1 MKLFKAARPFRS
13 IKRDERGNISVITAV
28 LAAVL
33 VSALA
38 VSIDISNGVN
48 NKSRLSDASDAVS
61 LMLAKSELTSDADMK
76 RAAQT
81 YLDSLYPGTQGAR
94 LEILNIIRE
103 GDAVTVQLADVS
115 DAEFSGVLN
124 RNTIQTSASST
135 AVFSRRSMD
144 IALVL
149 DSTGSM
155 SGSKMTT
162 LKTAASDMVDTI
174 DGNSDSNVRM
184 SVTPFSNYVNVG
196 VSQRS
201 QNWLQV
207 QPDVAG
213 RTWRGCVGSRSTPH
227 NTRAAYNGRRVPVLY
242 DNQVSCGVEVQPLTT
257 DFNAVKSTINS
268 LNASGWT
275 YMPSGLSWGFR
286 TLEES
291 APFAHTAPSDVE
303 KILVL
308 MTDGEN
314 TRAKNGILHDQAGQN
329 DKADNTTRDLCN
341 AIKDENI
348 TVYTI
353 AYDVDSS
360 STRQLLQG
368 CASEISN
375 FYDARNAADL
385 NQAFS
390 DIANSLN
397 QIRISA

>member
-1 MKLFKAARPFRS
+1 MKLFKAARPFKS
-13 IKRDERGNISVITAV
+13 IKRDERGNISVITAI

-94 LEILNIIRE
+94 LEILNIIRD
-103 GDAVTVQLADVS
+103 GDAVTVQLSDVS

-124 RNTIQTSASST
+124 CNTIQTSASST
-135 AVFSRRSMD
+135 AVFSRRSLD

-162 LKTAASDMVDTI
+162 LKTAATDMVDTI

-196 VSQRS
+196 MSQRG

-207 QPDVAG
+207 QPDAAG

-227 NTRAAYNGRRVPVLY
+227 NTRAAYNGRRVP
-242 DNQVSCGVEVQPLTT
+242 
-257 DFNAVKSTINS
+257 
-268 LNASGWT
+268 
-275 YMPSGLSWGFR
+275 
-286 TLEES
+286 
-291 APFAHTAPSDVE
+291 AHTIIRLAVGS
-303 KILVL
+303 K
-308 MTDGEN
+308 
-314 TRAKNGILHDQAGQN
+314 
-329 DKADNTTRDLCN
+329 
-341 AIKDENI
+341 
-348 TVYTI
+348 
-353 AYDVDSS
+353 
-360 STRQLLQG
+360 
-368 CASEISN
+368 
-375 FYDARNAADL
+375 
-385 NQAFS
+385 FS
-390 DIANSLN
+390 P
-397 QIRISA
+397 